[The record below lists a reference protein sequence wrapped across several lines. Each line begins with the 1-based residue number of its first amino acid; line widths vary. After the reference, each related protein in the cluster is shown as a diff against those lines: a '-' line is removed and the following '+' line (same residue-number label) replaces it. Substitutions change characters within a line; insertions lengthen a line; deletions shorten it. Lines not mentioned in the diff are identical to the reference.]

1 MEQSGVHRRTNHLQ
15 SCFSEIK
22 NYIYESV
29 LHISEVRKRDILD
42 MSQALEHWLLLFPA
56 TFSAFITPFLYYKH
70 ILDIPWHT
78 TVAKPLAFNTYNKMS
93 NAIWLHFI
101 PLILYFMFLSLFLVP
116 IHTHTH
122 IPVHAQE
129 WILCGL
135 PKPGSEVD
143 SWCFNSV
150 QAGRQGQEKHSPH
163 GQIGSAQHLT
173 AGGTYTGW
181 CQWAMRHG
189 RGTRCKQSKH
199 RPRTKLAISLY
210 YDSSSSINI

>member
-1 MEQSGVHRRTNHLQ
+1 
-15 SCFSEIK
+15 
-22 NYIYESV
+22 
-29 LHISEVRKRDILD
+29 

-122 IPVHAQE
+122 TSLCMHRSEYSAACQSPVVKLTHGVLIVCRQADRDRKSTHHMDKLVLLSIWQLVELIRADVNERWDMAVVRAANKANTGHA
-129 WILCGL
+129 
-135 PKPGSEVD
+135 P
-143 SWCFNSV
+143 N
-150 QAGRQGQEKHSPH
+150 
-163 GQIGSAQHLT
+163 
-173 AGGTYTGW
+173 
-181 CQWAMRHG
+181 
-189 RGTRCKQSKH
+189 
-199 RPRTKLAISLY
+199 
-210 YDSSSSINI
+210 